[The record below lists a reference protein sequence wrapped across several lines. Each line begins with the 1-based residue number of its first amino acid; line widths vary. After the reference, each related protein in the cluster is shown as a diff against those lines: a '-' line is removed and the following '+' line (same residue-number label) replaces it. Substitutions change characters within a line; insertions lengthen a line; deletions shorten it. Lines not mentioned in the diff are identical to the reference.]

1 MWYTMRPIL
10 YKTLF
15 LLSLMPLF
23 NAAGAEDYTPQ
34 SLLVTLF
41 TDGKALI
48 EYRVDS
54 DVTLPRITIPLFGSI
69 IEELL
74 ILDDENQLVDYRVE
88 NGTLVM
94 DTFGAA
100 SLLITYTA
108 SDLVNKTGSLWT
120 FSVDS
125 PLDTSIKLP
134 ANSVIVG
141 WNENPTSI
149 KADDNQYLLVMPAG
163 QAEISYVLG
172 VLGTKEHANA
182 AISDAERMVTE
193 LRTDGIV
200 AGAATGKLDDAKKA
214 FERGNYGDAER
225 LAEEAADLADTARQ
239 EAGAAGQA
247 MDKARSAVQE
257 AEGQGTGVEEAGVLL
272 GMAVQEYDLGNY
284 TSALALAQ
292 QAEDAITAKVP
303 APEDGDSNVYMYAA
317 VGGAAA
323 AAGGAAAYMRSR
335 KRTVM
340 GEAERPVQIITEKR
354 VVDLDRIFGEKPYL
368 RPEDKDAI
376 NFLAEKGGEAFESEL
391 REKFQLPKTTMW
403 RLVKRLERE
412 ELVEIKKAGGQNLIR
427 IRGEF
432 TKTGRPEQ

>member
-54 DVTLPRITIPLFGSI
+54 DVMLPRITIPLFGSI

-125 PLDTSIKLP
+125 PLDTSVKLP

-163 QAEISYVLG
+163 HAEISYVLG

-182 AISDAERMVTE
+182 AISDAERMVAE

-239 EAGAAGQA
+239 EAGAASQA

-292 QAEDAITAKVP
+292 QAEDAITAKVQTP
-303 APEDGDSNVYMYAA
+303 DDGDNNVYMYAA

-335 KRTVM
+335 KRTLMEV
-340 GEAERPVQIITEKR
+340 EQPVQIITEKR

-391 REKFQLPKTTMW
+391 RERFQLPKTTMW